1 MHVSLCRYRT
11 GTLHVSVTL
20 ATGPLQGLSAKSGVT
35 ISIQA
40 ANSAV
45 GASATLAVS
54 NDPVCLASLDA
65 QATTGVRFLSAPKP
79 VAGSSI
85 NGSWEARQDLTW
97 EDSSA
102 YVLTYA
108 TFSDGAIMDVSTQV
122 GPCSSTVSHRD
133 PDHLAGMDAW
143 NGMLR
148 GCAWMVDYP
157 G

>member
-1 MHVSLCRYRT
+1 M
-11 GTLHVSVTL
+11 
-20 ATGPLQGLSAKSGVT
+20 T

-45 GASATLAVS
+45 GASASLTVS

-65 QATTGVRFLSAPKP
+65 QATTGVRFLSAPQP

-85 NGSWEARQDLTW
+85 NSSWEARQDLTW

-108 TFSDGAIMDVSTQV
+108 TFSDGATMDVSTQV
-122 GPCSSTVSHRD
+122 CM
-133 PDHLAGMDAW
+133 LAVHISCPVIA
-143 NGMLR
+143 
-148 GCAWMVDYP
+148 VQ
-157 G
+157 